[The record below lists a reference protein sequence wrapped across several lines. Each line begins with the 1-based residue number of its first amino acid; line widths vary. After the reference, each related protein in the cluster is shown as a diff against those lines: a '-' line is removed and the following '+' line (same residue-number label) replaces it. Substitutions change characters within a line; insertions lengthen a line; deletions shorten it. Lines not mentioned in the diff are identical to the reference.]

1 MGRMCEGEA
10 LSHSHSHSHADTST
24 DPIQTYSFYTFI
36 SSFNSQLYTKFQL
49 FVECIIRVVA
59 MEGPVVATDGDGDDD
74 DDVVEN
80 CIPWRSSGRFRMC
93 MAMRMCV
100 SVWLFG
106 NRLLCSASSFLNSCH
121 RETKGSRSGCMRLCV
136 CYPDCMMMIS
146 AKFWPLKLR
155 TCWWVPHSFIH
166 SFIHSVSQSVRHSL
180 ALIVGASILH
190 SPFCS
195 VLFRLAKSESRSDR
209 VVIGMGVGLSMGI
222 GIRIGIVRMVCL
234 SPAEQ

>member
-10 LSHSHSHSHADTST
+10 LSHSHSHSHADRST

-155 TCWWVPHSFIH
+155 TC
-166 SFIHSVSQSVRHSL
+166 
-180 ALIVGASILH
+180 
-190 SPFCS
+190 
-195 VLFRLAKSESRSDR
+195 
-209 VVIGMGVGLSMGI
+209 
-222 GIRIGIVRMVCL
+222 
-234 SPAEQ
+234 